1 MGAVPGLVLLLML
14 AVLGIRAAPSP
25 EECHKLTKPVTKADV
40 QSVSGDWVLVWY
52 ISDNISTSNE
62 WTKLKTSYVEQ
73 RVHSGVIRFT
83 ERNMLKNNSCM
94 TFKTNMTAGPE
105 GQNTF
110 IYTSGTMEVN
120 GVDIEYPGNG
130 TVKFFE
136 TCADCMSMEYSGFF
150 GHFLLIYRRY
160 GVHQNVEVLKAAQ
173 DEGQK
178 LAECLGF
185 SIDEPFIYDGVSG
198 FCHKKPSPE
207 ECHKLTKPVTKA
219 DVQSVS
225 GDWVLVWYIS
235 DNISTSNEWTKLKT
249 SYVEQRVHSGV
260 IRFTERNMLKNNSCM
275 TFKTNMT
282 AVPESQNTF
291 IYTSGTME
299 VNGVDIEYPGNGTV
313 KFFETCADCLSMEY
327 SGFFGHFLLIYR
339 RDGVHQNVEVLKAAQ
354 DEGQKLAECLGF
366 SIDEPFIYDGV
377 SDFCHKKSS
386 PEVKPEQD

>member
-1 MGAVPGLVLLLML
+1 MGAVPGVVLLLML

-25 EECHKLTKPVTKADV
+25 EECHNLTKPVTKADV
-40 QSVSGDWVLVWY
+40 QNVSGDWVLVWY

-136 TCADCMSMEYSGFF
+136 TCADCLSMEYSGFF

-198 FCHKKPSPE
+198 FCHKKSPE
-207 ECHKLTKPVTKA
+207 ECHKLTKAVTKA

-225 GDWVLVWYIS
+225 GDWVLVWS
-235 DNISTSNEWTKLKT
+235 VAENISTSNEWTKLK
-249 SYVEQRVHSGV
+249 SSHVELRIHSGV
-260 IRFTERNMLKNNSCM
+260 IVLNERNMLKNNSCM

-282 AVPESQNTF
+282 AGPESQNTF
-291 IYTSGTME
+291 IYTSSKME
-299 VNGVDIEYPGNGTV
+299 ENGVVKESDENGTV
-313 KFFETCADCLSMEY
+313 KFFETCADCLSIDY
-327 SGFFGHFLLIYR
+327 SGLFGHVLFVYR

-354 DEGQKLAECLGF
+354 DDNQKLAECLGF

-377 SDFCHKKSS
+377 SGFCHKKSS

>member
-185 SIDEPFIYDGVSG
+185 SIDEPFIYDGVFAIKNLLQKSM
-198 FCHKKPSPE
+198 CR
-207 ECHKLTKPVTKA
+207 A
-219 DVQSVS
+219 
-225 GDWVLVWYIS
+225 

>member
-1 MGAVPGLVLLLML
+1 MCPFGYMSKVHYQINHMQKANRTLWEGQEEDLNKACPSATRPQGRSLSQSRMGAVPGLVLLLML

-185 SIDEPFIYDGVSG
+185 SIDEPFIYDGVS
-198 FCHKKPSPE
+198 
-207 ECHKLTKPVTKA
+207 
-219 DVQSVS
+219 
-225 GDWVLVWYIS
+225 
-235 DNISTSNEWTKLKT
+235 
-249 SYVEQRVHSGV
+249 
-260 IRFTERNMLKNNSCM
+260 
-275 TFKTNMT
+275 
-282 AVPESQNTF
+282 
-291 IYTSGTME
+291 
-299 VNGVDIEYPGNGTV
+299 
-313 KFFETCADCLSMEY
+313 
-327 SGFFGHFLLIYR
+327 
-339 RDGVHQNVEVLKAAQ
+339 
-354 DEGQKLAECLGF
+354 
-366 SIDEPFIYDGV
+366 
-377 SDFCHKKSS
+377 DFCHKKSS